1 MDFGKYKETRHL
13 KPLQVPSKEKLLL
26 DVSNIEDSF
35 TGRTDASIANTF
47 IFEASH
53 LIVNSLAL
61 FEQGYFDCA
70 FYSLR
75 QSLEVAMTMM
85 YLYDSEEEVRKRE
98 LEKWKS
104 EQHFPMYAGMIKHLE
119 SNESEFKDI
128 KSKLSEFFDE
138 TEKVKKR
145 LNKYVHKQGFDKLY
159 ASRNHPLNRIKNKY
173 GDEVFV
179 DEFVGY
185 VESCIGTVAVM
196 RLAIDPMPVLLNDA
210 EIYARTG
217 DTITYPYSDEFI
229 AKYIGFDAIEKYK
242 QTSMYTLHYDSFMQE
257 EKQNEA
263 VSWVIKDKFVDVRR
277 TNEILEQGHL
287 LSQVEWLGVIALQHI
302 ESATKFY
309 TCGGFIMYFS
319 NRDTL
324 RQKQEW
330 DSRQFCS
337 FLEATPSTNLPFDEV
352 FISAFKLPVGE
363 IFLEH
368 NELIS
373 ENDIYN
379 IEHLISSLKQK
390 NVSL

>member
-13 KPLQVPSKEKLLL
+13 KPLQIPNKEKLLL

-35 TGRTDASIANTF
+35 TGRSDASIANTF

-53 LIVNSLAL
+53 LIVNSLTL

-85 YLYDSEEEVRKRE
+85 YLYDSEDAVRKRE

-104 EQHFPMYAGMIKHLE
+104 EQHFPMYAGMAKYLE
-119 SNESEFKDI
+119 SNESQFKDI
-128 KSKLSEFFDE
+128 KNKLSEFFEE

-159 ASRNHPLNRIKNKY
+159 ASRNHPLTRIKGKFN
-173 GDEVFV
+173 DEKFIN
-179 DEFVGY
+179 EFIGHV
-185 VESCIGTVAVM
+185 VSCIGTVAVM
-196 RLAIDPMPVLLNDA
+196 RLAIDPMPVLLNDE

-229 AKYIGFDAIEKYK
+229 EKYIGFDAIEKYK
-242 QTSMYTLHYDSFMQE
+242 RTSMYTLHYDSFMQE

-263 VSWVIKDKFVDVRR
+263 VSWVVKDKFVDVRR
-277 TNEILEQGHL
+277 ADEILEQGHL
-287 LSQVEWLGVIALQHI
+287 LSQVELLGVIALQNI
-302 ESATKFY
+302 ESVTKFY
-309 TCGGFIMYFS
+309 TCGGFMMYFS

-324 RQKQEW
+324 RQKHEW
-330 DSRQFCS
+330 DSRQFES
-337 FLEATPSTNLPFDEV
+337 FLDTKPSANQSFDEV
-352 FISAFKLPVGE
+352 FISAFKLPAGE

-368 NELIS
+368 NQQIA

-379 IEHLISSLKQK
+379 IEHLIRSFKQTI
-390 NVSL
+390 LT

>member
-35 TGRTDASIANTF
+35 TGRADASIANTF

-53 LIVNSLAL
+53 LIVNSLTL

-85 YLYDSEEEVRKRE
+85 YLYDSEEAVRVRE
-98 LEKWKS
+98 LDKWRS

-128 KSKLSEFFDE
+128 KSKLSKFFED

-159 ASRNHPLNRIKNKY
+159 ASRNHPLTRIKGKFD
-173 GDEVFV
+173 DEEFI

-196 RLAIDPMPVLLNDA
+196 RLAIDPMPVLLNDK

-217 DTITYPYSDEFI
+217 DTITYPYSNEFI
-229 AKYIGFDAIEKYK
+229 AKYIGFDALEKYK
-242 QTSMYTLHYDSFMQE
+242 QTSMYTQHYDTLMQE

-263 VSWVIKDKFVDVRR
+263 VSWVVKDKFVDVRR
-277 TNEILEQGHL
+277 ADEILEQGHL
-287 LSQVEWLGVIALQHI
+287 LSQVELIGVIALQNI
-302 ESATKFY
+302 ESVTKFY
-309 TCGGFIMYFS
+309 TCGGFMMYFS

-324 RQKQEW
+324 RQKHEW
-330 DSRQFCS
+330 DSRQFDS
-337 FLEATPSTNLPFDEV
+337 FLETTPSTNHPFDEV
-352 FISAFKLPVGE
+352 FISAFKLPAGE

-368 NELIS
+368 NKLIS

-379 IEHLISSLKQK
+379 IDHLIRSLNQK
-390 NVSL
+390 TPSI